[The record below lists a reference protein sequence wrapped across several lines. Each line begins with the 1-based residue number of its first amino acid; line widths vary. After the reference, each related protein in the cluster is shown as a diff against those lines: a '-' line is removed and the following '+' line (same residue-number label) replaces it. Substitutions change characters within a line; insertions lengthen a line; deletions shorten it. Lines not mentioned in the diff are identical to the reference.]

1 MCQFGLRSAHNVASL
16 VNKGI
21 ITAMSKSEVL
31 NRLAST
37 FEERKQ
43 ADPSSSYVAALL
55 AGGEDAILKKVG
67 EESTEFILAA
77 KGDDNTHLVA
87 EAADVWFHM
96 LVLLSQKGLGPDD
109 ILNELNRREGV
120 SGLDEKAS
128 RAKV

>member
-1 MCQFGLRSAHNVASL
+1 
-16 VNKGI
+16 
-21 ITAMSKSEVL
+21 MSNSDVL
-31 NRLAST
+31 DRLANT

-43 ADPSSSYVAALL
+43 AEPSSSYVASLL

-77 KGDDNTHLVA
+77 KGGDNAHLIA

-120 SGLDEKAS
+120 SGLEEKAN